1 MMVQSMCS
9 IPAPLLDHHP
19 MSHWSLSLEPDGTG
33 PVFLRIARGVMR
45 DIRRGRLK
53 PGQQLPGSRPW
64 AKELG
69 LNRNTVLAAVAE
81 LQAQGW
87 VSTSP
92 TRGTYVTDTLPEEL
106 AAPTTKGLA
115 PLGLTL
121 PPEPEFL
128 SARAFTIPPEVLP
141 FSAGTPDPRLVP
153 VELIAR
159 TWRRVVRRGGRRLL
173 EYGEPG
179 GHPAL
184 RRALAQMLSEVRGVP
199 ATAEQLVVTR
209 GSQMALD
216 LLARAVLQPGDAVA
230 VEALGYRP
238 AWEALRLAGAQLVPV
253 PIDDQGLDVD
263 ALERILKRRRLR
275 AVYVTPHHQY
285 PTTVTMAAS
294 RRLALLGLAKRYGLL
309 IIEDDYD
316 HEFHYEGRPVLP
328 LASADDAG
336 VVASIG
342 TLSKVLAP
350 GLRLGFVVAPTL
362 LAERLE
368 RLRAVMDRQGD
379 HPMEATIAELLEEGE
394 LQRHVR
400 KMRGVYRARRDVLVR
415 RLEAKL
421 GEVLEW
427 SVPSGGIS
435 LWARVKKPLDLH
447 RWLSRAFTR
456 GLSVQ
461 SGARY
466 TFDGRE
472 PGALRLVFARFNES
486 ELIRAVDLLAATIS

>member
-1 MMVQSMCS
+1 
-9 IPAPLLDHHP
+9 
-19 MSHWSLSLEPDGTG
+19 MSRWTLTLEPAGTG

-64 AKELG
+64 ADELG
-69 LNRNTVLAAVAE
+69 LNRNTVLAAIAE
-81 LQAQGW
+81 LEAQGW
-87 VSTSP
+87 VTTSP
-92 TRGTYVTDTLPEEL
+92 TRGTFVSEALPEEL
-106 AAPTTKGLA
+106 SAVTAKGLA
-115 PLGLTL
+115 PLGISL
-121 PPEPEFL
+121 PPEPDFL
-128 SARAFTIPPEVLP
+128 RSRPFTLPPTVLH

-184 RRALAQMLSEVRGVP
+184 RQALAQMLSEVRGIS
-199 ATAEQLVVTR
+199 ATAQQLVVTR

-216 LLARAVLQPGDAVA
+216 LLARAVLRPGEAVA

-253 PIDDQGLDVD
+253 PIDADGLDIT
-263 ALERILKRRRLR
+263 ALEKLAKRKKLR
-275 AVYVTPHHQY
+275 AVYVTPHHQF
-285 PTTVTMAAS
+285 PTTVTMSAA
-294 RRLALLGLAKRYGLL
+294 RRLALLSLARRHRLL

-336 VVASIG
+336 VVASVG

-350 GLRLGFVVAPTL
+350 GLRLGFVVAPTE
-362 LAERLE
+362 LAERLV

-379 HPMEATIAELLEEGE
+379 HPMEATVAELLEEGE

-400 KMRGVYRARRDVLVR
+400 KMRGIYRGRRDFLVR

-421 GEVLEW
+421 GDALSW
-427 SVPSGGIS
+427 DVPSGGIAV
-435 LWARVKKPLDLH
+435 WAKVKPRIDVQ
-447 RWLSRAFTR
+447 RWLKRALAR
-456 GLSVQ
+456 GVSVHA
-461 SGARY
+461 GARY
-466 TFDGRE
+466 TFEGNE
-472 PGALRLVFARFNES
+472 PGALRLVFARFS
-486 ELIRAVDLLAATIS
+486 EAELGRAVDLLAGSL